1 MISNLMPTICLF
13 PPFPSWL
20 VEPTP
25 FPYLLFLNLEKKEQ
39 KDDVQYAYVLSNVL
53 IAHLFILPQMIRVS
67 NIMKILH
74 FSMSLKTMI

>member
-1 MISNLMPTICLF
+1 
-13 PPFPSWL
+13 
-20 VEPTP
+20 
-25 FPYLLFLNLEKKEQ
+25 LLFLNLEKKEQ